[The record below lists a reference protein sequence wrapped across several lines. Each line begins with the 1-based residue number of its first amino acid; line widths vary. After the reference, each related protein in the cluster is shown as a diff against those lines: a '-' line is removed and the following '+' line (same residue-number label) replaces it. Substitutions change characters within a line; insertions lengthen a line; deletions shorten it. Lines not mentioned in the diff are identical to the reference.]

1 MLQRGEMLDKFSS
14 SDVDFDVFSPSGV
27 DIVGMLEYYN
37 FNETITKHL
46 KDSHLGHIAVAYFLY
61 KIATPARY
69 TVTLGGTTFAIR
81 FLSKRG
87 IIKPMPSKDQL
98 VQIYK
103 DKKDDLQQKV
113 ADKKQEL
120 QDKKQAL
127 HDSFMDK
134 KDDFQQK
141 VADKKQELQD
151 RKQALQDKY
160 MKKE

>member
-1 MLQRGEMLDKFSS
+1 
-14 SDVDFDVFSPSGV
+14 VFEPKNNFNLLSCSGV
-27 DIVGMLEYYN
+27 DIVGILEYYN
-37 FNETITKHL
+37 FSETITKHL

-69 TVTLGGTTFAIR
+69 AVTLGGTTFAIR

-87 IIKPMPSKDQL
+87 IIKPMPTKDQL

-127 HDSFMDK
+127 QDIYKDK
-134 KDDFQQK
+134 KDDLQQK

-151 RKQALQDKY
+151 KY